1 MINFKLNDT
10 DYSLPES
17 VIADLF
23 HVVYYNSRVWERTTW
38 FGQQILKNP
47 FDMWLYQE
55 LIFKLKPEFIVES
68 GTFRGGSALFYAHL
82 FDLLGH
88 GTIITIDIE
97 EQKNRPQHPRIHYL
111 RGSSI
116 DPAIKE
122 RVLEITGAAV
132 PLVILDAD
140 HSEAH
145 VSKEIETWAPHVQ
158 VGGFLIV
165 EDSNINGHP
174 VRPDFG
180 PGPYEAIATFLNNNR
195 NFEHDTSF
203 DKFFMTQNPRGWL
216 RRLSL

>member
-10 DYSLPES
+10 AYSLPES
-17 VIADLF
+17 AIAELF

-55 LIFKLKPEFIVES
+55 LIFRLRPHYIIES
-68 GTFRGGSALFYAHL
+68 GTFRGGSALFYAHI
-82 FDLLGH
+82 FDLLGQ
-88 GTIITIDIE
+88 GEIVTVDIADPG
-97 EQKNRPQHPRIHYL
+97 NRPQHPRIHYIT
-111 RGSSI
+111 GSSI
-116 DPAIKE
+116 DPVVKE
-122 RVLEITGAAV
+122 RVLSITGSEV

-140 HSEAH
+140 HSETH
-145 VSKEIETWAPHVQ
+145 VSQEIKVWAPHVK
-158 VGGFLIV
+158 VGGFLVV

-180 PGPYEAIATFLNNNR
+180 PGPFEAIEQFLSRNND
-195 NFEHDTSF
+195 FEYDTYF

-216 RRLSL
+216 RRKD